1 MIRKRIVGACMAV
14 ALVSGSAMANQF
26 SNSTVMNHPYPYP
39 GPLSNVAQCPVGF
52 TAMPATIDPKNPYGQ
67 SYTCTGPAA
76 VCSPGFKLVPSVAGT
91 IPGGPGQFGT
101 TIYGSPVTL
110 KNGRMV
116 YTCSEP
122 QPPPQ

>member
-1 MIRKRIVGACMAV
+1 MIRKRIVSACMAF
-14 ALVSGSAMANQF
+14 ALVSGSAMANQLT
-26 SNSTVMNHPYPYP
+26 NSAMMNHPYPYP
-39 GPLSNVAQCPVGF
+39 QSNVALCPAGF
-52 TAMPATIDPKNPYGQ
+52 TAAPATINPQQPYNQ

-91 IPGGPGQFGT
+91 IPGGPGQFGQ
-101 TIYGSPVTL
+101 TIFGSPVTL